1 MKDASTA
8 LKNLLLNNQVFF
20 MADLF
25 TITLTNGTILRYTN
39 CDVPLTVSG
48 NKYLVLSITRKGTKQ
63 TRGISVDELD
73 MTITTDK
80 LDVIPGGL
88 TFMQGIAAGTFDNS
102 IIRLDRV
109 FSPKPFI
116 WNMPAISIDYV
127 LLWWIGIFNVDEAGG
142 LTAEIKAASM
152 TQLLNVKFPRNLYYP
167 SCIYTLGD
175 SECGINLASY
185 TVIGVVQAGSTRSNI
200 ITNLSLLDGYLN
212 QGTVIF
218 TSGVNTNVYSTIK
231 SYANKQ
237 VALIRPLP
245 SNPAVGDTFTVT
257 PSCLKMV
264 DRCISLFN
272 NRVHFR
278 GYPFIPVPETS
289 Y

>member
-39 CDVPLTVSG
+39 CDVPLIVAG
-48 NKYLVLSITRKGTKQ
+48 NKYAVLSIVRNGTTQ
-63 TRGISVDELD
+63 TRGIDVDELE

-88 TFMQGIAAGTFDNS
+88 TFMQGIAAGTFDNA
-102 IIRLDRV
+102 IIRLDRI
-109 FSPKPFI
+109 FSPTPFI

-142 LTAEIKAASM
+142 LTTEIKAASM

-175 SECGINLASY
+175 SQCGINLASY
-185 TVIGVVQAGSTRSNI
+185 VVSGSVLAGSTRTSI
-200 ITNLSLLDGYLN
+200 PTNLVLADNYLN
-212 QGTVIF
+212 QGTITF
-218 TSGVNTNVYSTIK
+218 TSGANTNVRASIK
-231 SYANKQ
+231 SCVNKKIIIMRSLPALP
-237 VALIRPLP
+237 VA
-245 SNPAVGDTFTVT
+245 GDTFTVT
-257 PSCLKMV
+257 PSCQKMMT
-264 DRCISLFN
+264 RCSSLFN
-272 NRVHFR
+272 NLVHFR